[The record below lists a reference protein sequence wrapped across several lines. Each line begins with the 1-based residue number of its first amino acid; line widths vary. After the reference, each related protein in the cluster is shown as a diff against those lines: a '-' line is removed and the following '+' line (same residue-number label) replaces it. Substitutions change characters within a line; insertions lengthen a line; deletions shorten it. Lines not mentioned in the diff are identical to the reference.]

1 MLERSIP
8 ALSKTGL
15 LLSHLRCDFAWLITG
30 FLTSRP
36 LVPLTWLGSS
46 LSLGTLAASL
56 WLFMKTFYQMFFL
69 SFTATTVI
77 LTIKVGL
84 MWFELQ
90 TKLLASWVETFL
102 ELEILWILILCSS
115 HLLQRKP
122 GVPIG
127 FKDGRP
133 LARYWRSFRFFYSDA
148 SIFYV
153 LSWWCWERERLL
165 LLKPQIHIKIVSPV
179 WEQYGSN
186 LDNLWLL
193 GDNNKEGKV
202 ASGYRNSSPGP

>member
-1 MLERSIP
+1 MAMLERSIP

-102 ELEILWILILCSS
+102 ELEIL
-115 HLLQRKP
+115 
-122 GVPIG
+122 
-127 FKDGRP
+127 
-133 LARYWRSFRFFYSDA
+133 
-148 SIFYV
+148 
-153 LSWWCWERERLL
+153 
-165 LLKPQIHIKIVSPV
+165 
-179 WEQYGSN
+179 
-186 LDNLWLL
+186 
-193 GDNNKEGKV
+193 
-202 ASGYRNSSPGP
+202 